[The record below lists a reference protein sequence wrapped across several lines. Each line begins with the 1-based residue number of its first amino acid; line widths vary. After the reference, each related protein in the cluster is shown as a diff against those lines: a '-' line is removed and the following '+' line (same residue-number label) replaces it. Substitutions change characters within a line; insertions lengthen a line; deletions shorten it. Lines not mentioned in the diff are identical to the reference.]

1 MFLMFVGESTRRVL
15 CGLTSPLSSVC
26 TSLFPSPLPLFHP
39 LTYCA
44 CILYAQLQLFVLTM
58 TMMGVNSSHPR
69 AIAISY
75 VYFLFS
81 GLSCRQYTCSSFSLT
96 YSKSAHHSSSSFSQN
111 RHIHHVH
118 QRYTTKSLS
127 SSKLLDD
134 TNCNQIDA
142 SKKWSFALSNNAE
155 EPKDSDDTIRRI
167 LVCGDGDLSYSA
179 EIASELDALGIEL
192 YATVLEDE
200 ATHNKGTLAT

>member
-1 MFLMFVGESTRRVL
+1 MFLMLFVGESTRVCCVREL
-15 CGLTSPLSSVC
+15 PLSSVC
-26 TSLFPSPLPLFHP
+26 TSLFRLSPLLAFSSAFIA
-39 LTYCA
+39 LRFV
-44 CILYAQLQLFVLTM
+44 LFVLTM

-81 GLSCRQYTCSSFSLT
+81 GLSSCRQYTCSSFSLT
-96 YSKSAHHSSSSFSQN
+96 YSKPAHHSSSRFSQK
-111 RHIHHVH
+111 RHIHHGH

-142 SKKWSFALSNNAE
+142 SKKKWSFALANNAE

>member
-1 MFLMFVGESTRRVL
+1 
-15 CGLTSPLSSVC
+15 
-26 TSLFPSPLPLFHP
+26 
-39 LTYCA
+39 
-44 CILYAQLQLFVLTM
+44 
-58 TMMGVNSSHPR
+58 MGVNSSHPR

-81 GLSCRQYTCSSFSLT
+81 GLSSCRHYTCSSFSFT

-111 RHIHHVH
+111 RHIHHGH
-118 QRYTTKSLS
+118 QRYTTKSLP

-142 SKKWSFALSNNAE
+142 SKKWSFALANNAE

-200 ATHNKGTLAT
+200 ATHNNGTLAT

>member
-1 MFLMFVGESTRRVL
+1 MLFVGESTRRVL
-15 CGLTSPLSSVC
+15 CGG
-26 TSLFPSPLPLFHP
+26 TSLSASVLHFIGLLYFLASSSPFFAWLGFLSKRF
-39 LTYCA
+39 
-44 CILYAQLQLFVLTM
+44 ILFVLTM

-81 GLSCRQYTCSSFSLT
+81 GLSSCRHYTCSSFSLT
-96 YSKSAHHSSSSFSQN
+96 YSKSAHHTSSRFSQN
-111 RHIHHVH
+111 RHIHHGH
-118 QRYTTKSLS
+118 QRHTTKSLFS
-127 SSKLLDD
+127 PKLLDD

-142 SKKWSFALSNNAE
+142 SKKKWNFALADQTTVE
-155 EPKDSDDTIRRI
+155 KDDTIRHI